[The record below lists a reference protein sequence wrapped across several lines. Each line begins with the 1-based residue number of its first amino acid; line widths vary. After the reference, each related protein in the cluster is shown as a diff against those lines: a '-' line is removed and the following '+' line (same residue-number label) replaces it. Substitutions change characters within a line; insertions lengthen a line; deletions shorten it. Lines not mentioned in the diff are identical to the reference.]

1 MTSSIESRVWAAIKR
16 LTAPEPSTG
25 ALEGL
30 KTLELSDLPRW
41 KRAVEHGAS
50 SGFGYYFP
58 YVLTHQRPGRS
69 AVLIAEDAGC
79 LCVFIRRDRKRG
91 PRLDLF
97 LPPIPMDE
105 AVARRCVER
114 ANDFNHDRSA
124 RIQRIDAS
132 DAERVASIPGLKVR
146 ERRAQYLFAPRA
158 FGDLSGGKYRT
169 LRRQVAKTRQ
179 LKALEVVP
187 WSDRFADD
195 CRTLLARWSSRHR
208 DTFGTSGGAGTS
220 ARALGLAGAIPA
232 PDLVGEVVLLEGRLV
247 AFAFGGQLRLGLGCF
262 FEAKSDHDVPGL
274 TYFQRYSFLSKL
286 DAFERVNDGSSAR
299 RAGIRQLKDSLRP
312 VAMHLEYRGSQV

>member
-1 MTSSIESRVWAAIKR
+1 MIRAVEWVEPLPQTVGLQELRR
-16 LTAPEPSTG
+16 LD
-25 ALEGL
+25 
-30 KTLELSDLPRW
+30 LSDLPRW
-41 KRAVEHGAS
+41 KRAVEHARS

-58 YVLTHQRPGRS
+58 YVLTHQCPGRS
-69 AVLIAEDAGC
+69 AILITEDAGC
-79 LCVFIRRDRKRG
+79 LCIFVWGDRRGG

-97 LPPIPMDE
+97 LPPIPMDV
-105 AVARRCVER
+105 AVARRCLER

-132 DAERVASIPGLKVR
+132 DVERVASIPGLSVR
-146 ERRAQYLFAPRA
+146 ERRAQYVYAPRA

-179 LKALEVVP
+179 LQALEVVP
-187 WSDRFADD
+187 WSERFAGD
-195 CRTLLARWSSRHR
+195 CRTLLARWSRRHR
-208 DTFGTSGGAGTS
+208 DTFGTSGGARTS
-220 ARALGLAGAIPA
+220 ARALDLAGAIPD
-232 PDLVGEVVLLEGRLV
+232 PDLVGEVVLLEERLV
-247 AFAFGGQLRLGLGCF
+247 AFAFGGELRPGLGCF

-274 TYFQRYSFLSKL
+274 TYFQRYNFLSKL
-286 DAFERVNDGSSAR
+286 DAFERVNDGSDAR

>member
-1 MTSSIESRVWAAIKR
+1 MSRAVEWA
-16 LTAPEPSTG
+16 EPLPQTG
-25 ALEGL
+25 GL
-30 KTLELSDLPRW
+30 QELRMLDLADLPRW
-41 KRAVEHGAS
+41 KRAVEHGRS

-79 LCVFIRRDRKRG
+79 LCIFIRRDRRHG

-97 LPPIPMDE
+97 LPPIPLDV
-105 AVARRCVER
+105 AV

-132 DAERVASIPGLKVR
+132 DAERVASIPGLSVR
-146 ERRAQYLFAPRA
+146 ERRAQYLYAPGA

-179 LKALEVVP
+179 LQAIEVVP
-187 WSDRFADD
+187 WSDRFADE
-195 CRTLLARWSSRHR
+195 CRTLLARWSKRHR
-208 DTFGTSGGAGTS
+208 DTFGASGGAGTS
-220 ARALGLAGAIPA
+220 ARALDLAGAIPA

-247 AFAFGGQLRLGLGCF
+247 AFAFGGELRRGLGCF

-286 DAFERVNDGSSAR
+286 DAFERVNDGSDAR